1 MTSEYGQRIFLCKGY
16 VSTAMPLCHWPCCCY
31 PNHSLDQVGDVM
43 NVIYPRWV
51 GADGIMLITPV
62 YWYQAPSP
70 LKLMIDRLVRADGGN
85 PAPTTTQGKDAAMAK
100 QLELD
105 GWSYPK
111 HSSFQMNNRSLT
123 GLNRYTTVEVSPCT
137 RTEKLKRLQAGTS

>member
-1 MTSEYGQRIFLCKGY
+1 
-16 VSTAMPLCHWPCCCY
+16 
-31 PNHSLDQVGDVM
+31 M

-105 GWSYPK
+105 GWS
-111 HSSFQMNNRSLT
+111 
-123 GLNRYTTVEVSPCT
+123 
-137 RTEKLKRLQAGTS
+137 

>member
-1 MTSEYGQRIFLCKGY
+1 
-16 VSTAMPLCHWPCCCY
+16 
-31 PNHSLDQVGDVM
+31 M

-100 QLELD
+100 QWELD

-111 HSSFQMNNRSLT
+111 HSKDEFTVWWFMVTWQVPKVCAEPYATGWTGWDLWTPGKWLAWIAISATTIPTLPAMTNRP
-123 GLNRYTTVEVSPCT
+123 GI
-137 RTEKLKRLQAGTS
+137 A

>member
-1 MTSEYGQRIFLCKGY
+1 
-16 VSTAMPLCHWPCCCY
+16 MPLCHWPCCCY

-43 NVIYPRWV
+43 NIIYPQWV

-85 PAPTTTQGKDAAMAK
+85 PAPHNHSRQGCCHGETIGA
-100 QLELD
+100 
-105 GWSYPK
+105 
-111 HSSFQMNNRSLT
+111 
-123 GLNRYTTVEVSPCT
+123 
-137 RTEKLKRLQAGTS
+137 